1 MEMVVQRIEWITLM
15 FFGAM
20 FITMECLARL
30 GLIQFIGQQSENL
43 VLLVDEQYRL
53 ALAIV
58 IILSVC
64 YLCKLL
70 TIYSDK
76 LQTIF
81 MTGVCIHI
89 VCC

>member
-1 MEMVVQRIEWITLM
+1 MEMIVQRIEWITLM

-30 GLIQFIGQQSENL
+30 GLIQFIGKQSENL

-53 ALAIV
+53 ALAII

-64 YLCKLL
+64 YLGKLL
-70 TIYSDK
+70 TIY
-76 LQTIF
+76 
-81 MTGVCIHI
+81 
-89 VCC
+89 